1 MTYINICSD
10 IIIYIHLICMTIF
23 YIYTDKDFC
32 YVYMDI
38 VDGILMILNSCKYYM
53 L

>member
-1 MTYINICSD
+1 MFRYHYTYAFNMYD
-10 IIIYIHLICMTIF
+10 NF
-23 YIYTDKDFC
+23 YIYTDIDFC